1 MSDRPLL
8 DTRRAVR
15 RALTGIAADTGTGTG
30 AGTGTAGHAPPL
42 ALVALSGGA
51 DSLALAAALA
61 HEAPRLNWRAGTI
74 LIDHGLQHDSAAVA
88 ARAAAQAR
96 ELGLDPVL
104 VRRVQVAERAP
115 GGPEAAARAA
125 RYAAFRDVAEERGA
139 RVILTGHTRSDQA
152 EQVLLALARGSG
164 TRSLAGIPEQR
175 GIGESA
181 VLLRPFLA
189 PDPEITRD
197 VTIAACARAGL
208 APWMDPHNADPVYA
222 RVRVRRRVLPVLVE
236 ELGAGAAAGL
246 ARSADLARED
256 ADALDALA
264 AEALARL
271 RAHPAAQPASAAQP
285 PPAAQQAPAEP
296 GTAEPHTAQP
306 APAEP
311 GPAEPAQP
319 ELAQP
324 EPAPIDL
331 DARGLAAL
339 PAAIRHRVIRRA
351 AAEYGAQLSRE
362 HTLAVAALA
371 TEWRGQGPA
380 FVPGIRATRAGD
392 VLRLARQQ
400 GSPRA
405 ARG

>member
-15 RALTGIAADTGTGTG
+15 RALAGIAAETGTDTG
-30 AGTGTAGHAPPL
+30 AGTGTAEHAPPL

-61 HEAPRLNWRAGTI
+61 HEAPRLNWRAGAI

-104 VRRVQVAERAP
+104 VRRVRVAERAP
-115 GGPEAAARAA
+115 SGPEAAARAA
-125 RYAAFRDVAEERGA
+125 RYAAFRNVAEESGA
-139 RVILTGHTRSDQA
+139 RLILTGHTRSDQA

-197 VTIAACARAGL
+197 VTIAACARARL

-271 RAHPAAQPASAAQP
+271 RAHPAAQPV
-285 PPAAQQAPAEP
+285 PAGLGTAEPHTTQMAPSKPGPAEP
-296 GTAEPHTAQP
+296 GTAEP
-306 APAEP
+306 
-311 GPAEPAQP
+311 
-319 ELAQP
+319 AQP

>member
-15 RALTGIAADTGTGTG
+15 RTLTGIAADTDTGTGTG
-30 AGTGTAGHAPPL
+30 TGTGTAEHAPPL

-61 HEAPRLNWRAGTI
+61 HEAPRLNWRAGAI

-104 VRRVQVAERAP
+104 VRRVRVAERAP

-175 GIGESA
+175 DIGESA

-208 APWMDPHNADPVYA
+208 APWTDPHNADPVYA

-271 RAHPAAQPASAAQP
+271 RAHPAAQPA
-285 PPAAQQAPAEP
+285 PAAQQAPAEP

-306 APAEP
+306 APAGP
-311 GPAEPAQP
+311 GPAELAQP
-319 ELAQP
+319 EPTQP

>member
-15 RALTGIAADTGTGTG
+15 RALAGIAADAGTGTG

-61 HEAPRLNWRAGTI
+61 HEAPRLNWRAGAI

-115 GGPEAAARAA
+115 GGPEAAARTA
-125 RYAAFRDVAEERGA
+125 RYAAFRDVAEERGV

-175 GIGESA
+175 SIGESA

-197 VTIAACARAGL
+197 VTIAACARAAI
-208 APWMDPHNADPVYA
+208 APWTDPHNADPVYA

-271 RAHPAAQPASAAQP
+271 RAHPAAQPA
-285 PPAAQQAPAEP
+285 
-296 GTAEPHTAQP
+296 
-306 APAEP
+306 PAEP
-311 GPAEPAQP
+311 GPAEPT
-319 ELAQP
+319 QP